1 MEKTRADIFVAGR
14 VQGVAFRHSARIK
27 AKKLGITGWI
37 KNLNDGRVEAI
48 LEGEK
53 SAVEKMIQ
61 WMKRG
66 PILANVDEVEVI
78 FEDYKGEFQRFD

>member
-1 MEKTRADIFVAGR
+1 MEKARARVFVAGR

-37 KNLNDGRVEAI
+37 KNLDDGRVEAV

-53 SAVEKMIQ
+53 NTVEKMIQ
-61 WMKRG
+61 WIKRG
-66 PILANVDEVEVI
+66 PVLASVDEVEVV
-78 FEDYKGEFQRFD
+78 FEDYKGEFQRFN